1 MESNEEKFEM
11 SMRVM
16 GREVL
21 AFTMLSDSKRKN
33 WVAISV
39 ITLAIIVVLLEYA
52 LPGISTALG
61 SAG

>member
-1 MESNEEKFEM
+1 METNEEKFEV

-21 AFTMLSDSKRKN
+21 AFSMLSDSKRKN

-39 ITLAIIVVLLEYA
+39 ITIAILIALMEYA
-52 LPGISTALG
+52 LPGLTALM
-61 SAG
+61 ATV